1 MVSKNSKHNHKRAF
15 DKTISLFTYI
25 SSEDEVEI
33 TLGVVE
39 HCTSVFEFDDI
50 VICSKIP
57 NLDTSKFETLG
68 ARFVFED
75 DLDSSYESY
84 NFFKL
89 NRLDDHIKTDFVL
102 TVENDGFIIDA
113 SLWKDEFLDYDYI
126 APPWYDPVDDPKYRV
141 GNGGFSLRSKKL
153 LEATKIITDSRDG
166 PFGDEDIFICW
177 KSKKVLESFYKV
189 KFAPVELAAEFG
201 VENNLCPEQNH
212 VVMDNLS
219 TYDTFG
225 FHGFEHIPL
234 MHSTFLKK

>member
-1 MVSKNSKHNHKRAF
+1 MRR

-126 APPWYDPVDDPKYRV
+126 GSPWVDPINTPKYRV

-166 PFGDEDIFICW
+166 PFGNEDIFICW
-177 KSKKVLESFYKV
+177 HLKKVLQSFCKV
-189 KFAPVELAAEFG
+189 KFAPVELAAKFG
-201 VENNLCPEQNH
+201 VESDECTEQEH
-212 VVMDNLS
+212 IVMHDIS
-219 TYDTFG
+219 TYNTFG
-225 FHGFEHIPL
+225 FHGVGITPL
-234 MHSTFLKK
+234 MHSTFLKN